1 MANKGTAFSDEQIL
15 ELAEIVCNQISA
27 INNELEEIG
36 VALKKIADN
45 EEAQVEVFQ
54 GIVDLANSEASKFRE
69 TGVDSIPANLKA
81 LQDKLVKVV
90 QAINTTFSID
100 TTRKVR
106 ELTDEVSAAT
116 KKALEDSKRKN
127 A

>member
-69 TGVDSIPANLKA
+69 TGVDSILANLKA
-81 LQDKLVKVV
+81 FQDKLVKVV
-90 QAINTTFSID
+90 QAINKTFSID

>member
-45 EEAQVEVFQ
+45 EEAHVEVFQ

-69 TGVDSIPANLKA
+69 TGVDSILANLRA

-90 QAINTTFSID
+90 QAINKTFSID

>member
-90 QAINTTFSID
+90 QAINKTFSID

-116 KKALEDSKRKN
+116 KRKN

>member
-45 EEAQVEVFQ
+45 EEAHVEVFQ
-54 GIVDLANSEASKFRE
+54 GIVDLANSEASKFRM
-69 TGVDSIPANLKA
+69 TGVDSIIANLKA

-90 QAINTTFSID
+90 QSINKTFSID
-100 TTRKVR
+100 TIRKVR